1 MSAYSIALFL
11 HLVGVLALFAGIA
24 IEQTALRALRNA
36 RSLAQVREWMTLLRG
51 LRRIDGP
58 AGLTILLSGGYLV
71 GNGAGYHGWVGAG
84 VLGMVLMAVIG
95 IAFGRPRFV
104 AIASALPGTDGVV
117 PSSLRSRLAD
127 PILRA
132 SAATRAAL
140 GLGIVFD
147 MAVKPT
153 AAGAVIAL
161 VAALLVGAASS
172 LRGGVGA
179 RGAIAAND

>member
-24 IEQTALRALRNA
+24 LEQTALRRLRTA

-51 LRRIDGP
+51 VRRIDGP

-71 GNGAGYHGWVGAG
+71 GGGAGYHAWVGAG
-84 VLGMVLMAVIG
+84 IVGMVAMAVIG
-95 IAFGRPRFV
+95 IAFARPRML
-104 AIASALPGTDGVV
+104 AIASAMPATDGPVS
-117 PSSLRSRLAD
+117 SSLRTRLAD

-132 SAATRAAL
+132 TAATRAAL

-147 MAVKPT
+147 MAVKPG
-153 AAGAVIAL
+153 AAGASIAL
-161 VAALLVGAASS
+161 LAALLLGAASS
-172 LRGGVGA
+172 LRGGVGT
-179 RGAIAAND
+179 RGAVPANE